1 MFGVVAVLATSER
14 YLCDVQ
20 VDVDSYSD
28 PSTGLVVRP
37 SVLFKRSYPR
47 GRRRRIVCIQHT
59 VVLVCLCGVVSV
71 VTVCVVFERDFVFC
85 VVIHKSWRV

>member
-1 MFGVVAVLATSER
+1 MGRSS
-14 YLCDVQ
+14 
-20 VDVDSYSD
+20 DVDSYSD

-37 SVLFKRSYPR
+37 SVLFYAPIPR
-47 GRRRRIVCIQHT
+47 GRRRRRRIVRIQHT

-71 VTVCVVFERDFVFC
+71 VTVCVVVERDFVFC